1 MTSVGHFIPDAEAK
15 TSPHVIAAYVDAY
28 TDVGDLVV
36 DPFCQ
41 PSTLVTEAVAL
52 GRRAVATNFAPL
64 DALRTRQALS
74 RPSAREVNAA
84 TTRLSDSLKLGV
96 SLREHV
102 ERLYRATCSHCRE
115 VAIAD
120 YFIWERDLDV
130 PKRVSYRCPACGD
143 AGTRDCDDSD
153 ASVLQE
159 VKPRG
164 LHYWYVLDRVARHE
178 DDGRQFAASLLEL
191 YTSRNLY
198 VLANLVLRIEDL
210 FAGSTVLEF
219 LRHVVLICLEQGSK
233 LNAVPGEPPSPRGT
247 QLRPPPR
254 FVERNVW
261 RLFDQVAHQLVE
273 QQPRPQVPLS
283 ESVGDVVAG
292 TLGRA
297 PAAYVG
303 HMSVRH
309 LVQELPP
316 AGVRLVLSHP
326 IPLGRTRW
334 AMPYLWTG
342 WLYGHE
348 EAALLWP
355 LAKRQASDWHWY
367 RRAMQATLQ
376 ALKKTLTSD
385 GHIIFVGQNK
395 GLAYHEALALAAAG
409 AGLRLESVLYHPC
422 EPEGATEP
430 FAGLRGD
437 YRLAWAQGP
446 PVPPW
451 PMAPDE
457 LVEKV
462 SEAAVAGAEDI
473 LNQRGEPASFGR
485 LHFAI
490 WKALAQRGLLQRLL
504 VTEDPGSFSLE
515 PLREQIR
522 TALEEEV
529 DRTFMQ
535 LWEDEEGTGTCL
547 WWLLQPSEDSTPLSE
562 QVERMAHETL
572 EAVETIGTM
581 QFMQTVYSHFPG
593 GLTPDTEW
601 VRACLES
608 YGRQVSSMEWALRDE
623 DRPEQCDAARKVI
636 LQTLEDLG
644 QRLGYEVH
652 TGTDGFDVQWVQAGR
667 DTLGFV
673 MLDSAALSHLTE
685 IPPPGG
691 TDGMR
696 MFAVIPLARQDL
708 LRLRLARSKHLRK
721 QLASKGWRFIRDLDL
736 HEWALEPEI
745 VLADLDSLTG
755 LEPLAAQDRT
765 QLSLM

>member
-1 MTSVGHFIPDAEAK
+1 MTSVDYFIPDAEAK

-28 TDVGDLVV
+28 TSAGDLVV

-41 PSTLVTEAVAL
+41 SPTLVTEAVAL

-84 TTRLSDSLKLGV
+84 TTRLSDSLKLGI
-96 SLREHV
+96 SLREHL
-102 ERLYRATCSHCRE
+102 ERLYRTTCSHCRE
-115 VAIAD
+115 VVIAD
-120 YFIWERDLDV
+120 YFVWERDLDV
-130 PKRVSYRCPACGD
+130 PKCVSYHCPTCGD

-153 ASVLQE
+153 VSVLQE

-198 VLANLVLRIEDL
+198 ILANLMLRIEDL
-210 FAGSTVLEF
+210 FADSAVLEF
-219 LRHVVLICLEQGSK
+219 LRNVVLFCLEQGSK
-233 LNAVPGEPPSPRGT
+233 LNAVPGEPLSPRGT

-261 RLFDQVAHQLVE
+261 RLFEQVAHQLAE
-273 QQPRPQVPLS
+273 QQPRPRVPLT
-283 ESVGDVVAG
+283 ESVGEVVAG
-292 TLGRA
+292 TLERA
-297 PAAYVG
+297 PPAYVG

-316 AGVRLVLSHP
+316 AGVRLVLAHP
-326 IPLGRTRW
+326 IPLGRTHW

-355 LAKRQASDWHWY
+355 LAKRQASDWPWY

-385 GHIIFVGQNK
+385 GLIVFVGKNRE
-395 GLAYHEALALAAAG
+395 LAYHEALALAAAG
-409 AGLRLESVLYHPC
+409 ADLRLESVLYHPC

-437 YRLAWAQGP
+437 YRLAWGQGP

-451 PMAPDE
+451 PMPPDE

-462 SEAAVAGAEDI
+462 SEAALAGAEDI
-473 LNQRGEPASFGR
+473 LNQRCEPASFGR
-485 LHFAI
+485 LHCAI

-504 VTEDPGSFSLE
+504 ATEEPGPSPLE
-515 PLREQIR
+515 SLREQIR
-522 TALEEEV
+522 AALEKEV
-529 DRTFMQ
+529 GRTFIQ

-547 WWLLQPSEDSTPLSE
+547 WWLSQPSEDSTPLSE
-562 QVERMAHETL
+562 RVERMAHETL

-581 QFMQTVYSHFPG
+581 QFMQTVYSRFPG

-608 YGRQVSSMEWALRDE
+608 YGRQVLPLEWALRDE
-623 DRPEQCDAARKVI
+623 DRPEQRDAARI
-636 LQTLEDLG
+636 AMLQTLADLG
-644 QRLGYEVH
+644 QRLGYGVH
-652 TGTDGFDVQWVQAGR
+652 TGTDGFDVQWMRTGK

-673 MLDSAALSHLTE
+673 LLDSAALSHLTGIRTRGE
-685 IPPPGG
+685 

-696 MFAVIPLARQDL
+696 TFAVIPLARQDL

-745 VLADLDSLTG
+745 VLADLDSLVG
-755 LEPLAAQDRT
+755 LEPLAARDRT